1 VFAVHG
7 VGGVLGTLIIPVLA
21 TVGPLAPGLGEVT
34 MAEQAWVQVQGVLAV
49 VGWSA
54 GVTLVLVKVMGLV
67 MNLRVKPEAETEGL
81 DVTVHGER
89 GYHTG

>member
-1 VFAVHG
+1 
-7 VGGVLGTLIIPVLA
+7 
-21 TVGPLAPGLGEVT
+21 